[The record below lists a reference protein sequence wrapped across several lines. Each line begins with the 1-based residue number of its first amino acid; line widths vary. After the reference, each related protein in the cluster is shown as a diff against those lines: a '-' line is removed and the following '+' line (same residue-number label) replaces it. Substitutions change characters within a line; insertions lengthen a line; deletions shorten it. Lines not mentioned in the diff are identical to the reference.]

1 VLQRNER
8 PEHALDI
15 YCSADPFLRFW
26 FRYVEPNRSRLE
38 AGQTLQTAQDIR
50 KRFPQHLGEAW
61 EELARKAVPHLP
73 QGPTR
78 WLPAA
83 RWWGRGVD
91 KKPFELDVVAESID
105 GASLLVGEA
114 KLRIRAG
121 EWMSLA
127 RMLQEK
133 IDRLPFASNCQ
144 SIVPML
150 FVAAGNPPKNLPVK
164 HRQAERILSLLK

>member
-1 VLQRNER
+1 VAASGPL
-8 PEHALDI
+8 
-15 YCSADPFLRFW
+15 
-26 FRYVEPNRSRLE
+26 VGTRSRQE
-38 AGQTLQTAQDIR
+38 TIR
-50 KRFPQHLGEAW
+50 TGRCCGID
-61 EELARKAVPHLP
+61 
-73 QGPTR
+73 R
-78 WLPAA
+78 WGIAA
-83 RWWGRGVD
+83 RR
-91 KKPFELDVVAESID
+91 
-105 GASLLVGEA
+105 LVGEA

-133 IDRLPFASNCQ
+133 IDRLPFASNYQ